1 MCRTVVHDPEDA
13 TGVVIRRTHHHLL
26 DETVKGCD
34 AILRFATTEDFGPV
48 DVQRCD
54 VGPSAATEVLVLDMH
69 GSAWTATLRGV
80 FAATS
85 LNAGL
90 FIGGYYELVILQ
102 APTLPLSGVEIQYAP
117 GLGGEVRVAREYPT
131 AVIPRP
137 NRVFV

>member
-1 MCRTVVHDPEDA
+1 
-13 TGVVIRRTHHHLL
+13 
-26 DETVKGCD
+26 
-34 AILRFATTEDFGPV
+34 
-48 DVQRCD
+48 
-54 VGPSAATEVLVLDMH
+54 MH